1 MSDPRDS
8 DTGWDSGWENADD
21 EGEGLSEFMLAG
33 GDEEFDSK
41 RGYHID
47 QLDYPH
53 LGKNE
58 PEDPYLQ

>member
-1 MSDPRDS
+1 MGDPRDT
-8 DTGWDSGWENADD
+8 DTGWDAGWENAND
-21 EGEGLSEFMLAG
+21 EGEGLSEYLLEA

-41 RGYHID
+41 RGFYKD
-47 QLDYPH
+47 QFDYPH